1 MQMNAA
7 LPPELFLDV
16 DLASEDLRQGFRSA
30 LAQWAQR
37 PPFYVMQKGAPQAV
51 CARFSDMKEVMNDR
65 TRFST
70 VPPAHS
76 AAMKRFM
83 PNKFMRVTPPTQM
96 EGAPHARIRKLV
108 NPAFSD
114 AAIDRFDPVVRHIVS
129 GIIDDL
135 ASNGPAFDA
144 MHDLGGRLMPL
155 VMLEGMFGFSA
166 AERQDFVAMNKAL
179 RLTSKLSPGDPFP
192 QDYTD
197 AFEKAEKTI
206 AAIITQ
212 RRRSPGDDIVSRLVT
227 ACDGTDVLSDT
238 ELFELIFVFGA
249 GAIESTASS
258 IGGAILTLCQHPD
271 QLAALK
277 DNLDL
282 LPEALEECLRYH
294 GPGFLMFTRYAMIN
308 TDLGGT
314 PLPAGMPIY
323 VCHQAAAYDPAEYP
337 DPLRFDIRRNPKRVP
352 VFGGGIHFCLGHR
365 LARNVMN
372 TALMQLLSHY
382 PDVRLADP
390 HFQPVYDGAVSETQ
404 LMSLPMLLW

>member
-1 MQMNAA
+1 MSTDTA
-7 LPPELFLDV
+7 LSPDLFLDV
-16 DLASEDLRQGFRSA
+16 DLASEALRQGFRPA

-65 TRFST
+65 ARFST
-70 VPPAHS
+70 VPPEQS

-96 EGAPHARIRKLV
+96 EGPPHARIRKLV

-114 AAIDRFDPVVRHIVS
+114 AAIDRFDPIVKRIVGS
-129 GIIDDL
+129 IIDDL
-135 ASNGPAFDA
+135 VACGPAFDA
-144 MHDLGGRLMPL
+144 MHDFGGRLMPL
-155 VMLEGMFGFSA
+155 VMLEGMFGFSP
-166 AERQDFVAMNKAL
+166 AEREDFVAMNKAL

-197 AFEKAEKTI
+197 AFTKAEQTI
-206 AAIITQ
+206 AAIIA
-212 RRRSPGDDIVSRLVT
+212 RRRVSPGDDIVSRLVT
-227 ACDGTDVLSDT
+227 ACDGSDVLSDT

-258 IGGAILTLCQHPD
+258 IGGALLTLCQHPE
-271 QLAALK
+271 QMAVLK
-277 DNLDL
+277 DDL
-282 LPEALEECLRYH
+282 GLMPEALEECLRYH
-294 GPGFLMFTRYAMIN
+294 GPGFLMFTRYAMID
-308 TDLGGT
+308 TELGGT

-323 VCHQAAAYDPAEYP
+323 VCHQAAAYDPTEYP

-365 LARNVMN
+365 LARNVMI
-372 TALMQLLSHY
+372 TALTQLLSRY
-382 PDVRLADP
+382 PAVRLAEADF
-390 HFQPVYDGAVSETQ
+390 HPVYDGAVSETQ
-404 LMSLPMLLW
+404 LTTLPMLLW